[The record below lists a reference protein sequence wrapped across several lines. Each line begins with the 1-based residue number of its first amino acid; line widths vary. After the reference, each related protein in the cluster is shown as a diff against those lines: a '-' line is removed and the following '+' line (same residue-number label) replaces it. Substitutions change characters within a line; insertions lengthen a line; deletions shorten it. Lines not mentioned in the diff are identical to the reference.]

1 MGSGMLMM
9 VLVPAFLMLV
19 MVVLGIV
26 GLREMRRGA
35 QLEARGRR
43 TEGRVI
49 SSIPTSR
56 RCSSPPERRRAR
68 RLRVRAGS
76 RWSSRWWACWSG
88 GFILGPALFLAVL
101 V

>member
-49 SSIPTSR
+49 FDPDQPEVFVAPENGERVSR
-56 RCSSPPERRRAR
+56 TGPLIKVVVAVVGV
-68 RLRVRAGS
+68 LVI
-76 RWSSRWWACWSG
+76 G

>member
-49 SSIPTSR
+49 SSK
-56 RCSSPPERRRAR
+56 
-68 RLRVRAGS
+68 LHH
-76 RWSSRWWACWSG
+76 SG
-88 GFILGPALFLAVL
+88 TDRKSV